1 MAGQPGRRSR
11 SERLDAQRQE
21 LLTSSAPPPPFP
33 AALRVLL
40 RRLETLGS
48 KIIERL
54 PEPHSATTVETHKR
68 ASRVLARLFLS
79 MAMLSPVPSP
89 EVRYALYRFSAKLSH
104 AADLCRYP
112 RLERGVGGTLQG
124 YFGALAALTRGLAY
138 AQGDVPATP
147 SVPAQRMDIL
157 SECVQASVAMI
168 EASESAALPP
178 GEWRRVFDTV
188 VYDLANFALKGD
200 VFAIEEMR
208 AAYRRQTRDFKSDVA
223 RIRGHTGHLD
233 EIDRW
238 ELDQAVSYV
247 EALGVIL
254 TSYSSRVGGDLDTK
268 IQRLLREGERFL
280 AQNPGSV

>member
-1 MAGQPGRRSR
+1 
-11 SERLDAQRQE
+11 
-21 LLTSSAPPPPFP
+21 
-33 AALRVLL
+33 
-40 RRLETLGS
+40 
-48 KIIERL
+48 
-54 PEPHSATTVETHKR
+54 
-68 ASRVLARLFLS
+68 
-79 MAMLSPVPSP
+79 
-89 EVRYALYRFSAKLSH
+89 
-104 AADLCRYP
+104 
-112 RLERGVGGTLQG
+112 
-124 YFGALAALTRGLAY
+124 
-138 AQGDVPATP
+138 
-147 SVPAQRMDIL
+147 
-157 SECVQASVAMI
+157 MI